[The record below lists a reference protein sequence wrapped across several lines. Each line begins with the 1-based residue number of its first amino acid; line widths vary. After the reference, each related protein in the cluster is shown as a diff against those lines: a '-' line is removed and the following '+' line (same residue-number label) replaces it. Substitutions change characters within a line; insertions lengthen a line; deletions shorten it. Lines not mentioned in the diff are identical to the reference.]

1 MVVVVVVFCGQVLA
15 PKLSPKDRQTVNGI
29 SRLLAFLLGDVSPAG
44 NPLGNSNNNGNGN
57 RGAAAS
63 AMQALMT
70 GATRP
75 GNRQRLSRALPVL
88 REFAPAMRDFGL
100 QISRRLVEKNTARV
114 LRAGADAIFGPMPVA
129 AGATATATTAAAV
142 AAVGAG
148 RGGVALSSR

>member
-15 PKLSPKDRQTVNGI
+15 PKLSPKDRQTVDGI

-44 NPLGNSNNNGNGN
+44 NPLGNNSNNGNNGN

-129 AGATATATTAAAV
+129 AGATPTTAAAV

>member
-1 MVVVVVVFCGQVLA
+1 MVAVVFCGQVLA
-15 PKLSPKDRQTVNGI
+15 PKLSPKDRQTVDGI

-44 NPLGNSNNNGNGN
+44 NPLGTSNNNGNNGN

-129 AGATATATTAAAV
+129 AGATAATAAAV